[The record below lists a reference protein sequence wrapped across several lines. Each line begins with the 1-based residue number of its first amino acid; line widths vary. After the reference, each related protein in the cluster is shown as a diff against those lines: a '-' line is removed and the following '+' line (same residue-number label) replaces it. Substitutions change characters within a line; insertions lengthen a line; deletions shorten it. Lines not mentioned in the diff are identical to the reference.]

1 MNKPEEEQEK
11 KYCTNC
17 GTELLGQFCSRCG
30 QEDKEIN
37 LPFRKIVGQLLL
49 DFFSIDT
56 RFFRTLIPLLF
67 KPGKLSEEYLNG
79 KRMKYIPPLKLF
91 IFSSFILFFS
101 ISLQNSGNN
110 FLNENETPNENTA
123 IDSAFQNIY
132 DSLSVTHADS
142 ILTHF
147 QEENPIADSILS
159 HNISNATSLD
169 SVSEEI
175 SWWIFQINNLDSI
188 SPSDSPLEKKLKQ
201 RINKIAQN
209 PETFKEKFLSYTSQL
224 LFLLLP
230 VFALFLKIMYI
241 RQKKFYIQH
250 LVFSAHIHAFIFVF
264 FVLIHFFK
272 FIEYFWFVLP
282 LYIFLAIK
290 NFYKQGWGK
299 TTLKFFLITIIYN
312 FVVLLFAVLIL
323 IFTFVFF

>member
-1 MNKPEEEQEK
+1 
-11 KYCTNC
+11 
-17 GTELLGQFCSRCG
+17 
-30 QEDKEIN
+30 
-37 LPFRKIVGQLLL
+37 
-49 DFFSIDT
+49 
-56 RFFRTLIPLLF
+56 
-67 KPGKLSEEYLNG
+67 
-79 KRMKYIPPLKLF
+79 MKYIPPLKLF

-110 FLNENETPNENTA
+110 FFYENETPNENVP

-132 DSLSVTHADS
+132 DSLSVSHADS

-159 HNISNATSLD
+159 HNISHATSLD
-169 SVSEEI
+169 SVSKEI
-175 SWWIFQINNLDSI
+175 SWWIVQIDNLDSI

-272 FIEYFWFVLP
+272 FIELFVFFVLIHFFKFIEYFWFVLP
-282 LYIFLAIK
+282 LYIFLALK